1 VRIVLL
7 GMPGVGKGT
16 QASMLCQV
24 LGVAH
29 VSTGD
34 ILRQAVASGS
44 ALGRQAKSHM
54 EAGGLVPDP
63 LVEELV
69 VERLGRADAR
79 PGFVLDGFPR
89 SLEQVAMLDR
99 ILGRLGH
106 ALDRVVFLVAQPGE
120 IVRRLAGRRVCP
132 RCDRVYHVDHQ
143 PPRSPGVCDQ
153 CGSALVQRADDGE
166 AVVRERLEVFARQT
180 LPIVEGYRSRG
191 LLREVD
197 GTGEPPDVAARVLA
211 AVGRA

>member
-1 VRIVLL
+1 MLL

-16 QASMLCQV
+16 QATALSEA

-44 ALGRQAKSHM
+44 PLGRQARSHM
-54 EAGGLVPDP
+54 ESGGLVPDP
-63 LVEELV
+63 LIEELV
-69 VERLGRADAR
+69 VERLARSDAR
-79 PGFVLDGFPR
+79 NGFILDGFPR
-89 SLEQVAMLDR
+89 SAEQVAMLDR
-99 ILGRLGH
+99 ILDRLSYPID
-106 ALDRVVFLVAQPGE
+106 AVVLLTAPPAE

-132 RCDRVYHVDHQ
+132 RCDRVYHVDNQ

-153 CGSALVQRADDGE
+153 CGSALAQRPDDAE
-166 AVVRERLEVFARQT
+166 EVVRERLDVYGRQT
-180 LPIVEGYRSRG
+180 LPIVESYRARG
-191 LLREVD
+191 VLREVD
-197 GTGEPPDVAARVLA
+197 GVGEPAEVAVRLRS

>member
-1 VRIVLL
+1 
-7 GMPGVGKGT
+7 MPGVGKGT

-24 LGVAH
+24 LGGAH

-69 VERLGRADAR
+69 VERLSRADAR

-89 SLEQVAMLDR
+89 SVEQVAMLDR
-99 ILGRLGH
+99 ILGRLGQ
-106 ALDRVVFLVAQPGE
+106 ALDRVVFLVVEPGE

-132 RCDRVYHVDHQ
+132 RCGRVYHVDHQ
-143 PPRSPGVCDQ
+143 PPRSPGVCDR
-153 CGSALVQRADDGE
+153 CGSALAQRADDAE
-166 AVVRERLEVFARQT
+166 SVVRERLEVFARQT

-197 GTGEPPDVAARVLA
+197 GTGEPSEVAALVLA
-211 AVGRA
+211 AVGPA